1 MGGLDWRTAA
11 PASSTLKV
19 ALVGFP
25 GLGTLDCVSSL
36 AQPLSATQ
44 ANMTDIPNL
53 ELRHR
58 DRVRNMR
65 SGANRMVSLHH

>member
-1 MGGLDWRTAA
+1 
-11 PASSTLKV
+11 
-19 ALVGFP
+19 
-25 GLGTLDCVSSL
+25 
-36 AQPLSATQ
+36 
-44 ANMTDIPNL
+44 MTDIPNL